1 VLKFLPSLFLLLV
14 FAAGG
19 LAAPVERSV
28 VQILTFSQ
36 QPVWDAPWRFDSVR
50 RGTGTGFVIQGRRI
64 MTNAHVVS
72 WARQILLR
80 RYQDPRLYVAQVRF
94 IGHDCDL
101 ALLEVEDER
110 FFEGL
115 EALEFGGFPEV
126 RSTVVTYGYPAGGE
140 QISYTRGVV
149 SRVEMQSYVH
159 IGNRSFLG
167 VQTDA
172 AINPGNSGGPVI
184 QEERVVGVAF
194 QGISG
199 LENTGFFIP
208 PPVIDHFLEDVED
221 GTYDGFPQ
229 AGIRVVPMQ
238 NPAYREYL
246 GLRDDESGARVDS
259 ILPIAATRD
268 LLRLDDVILRVGEF
282 DVGSDGNVSFAGNRV
297 FAGIAFQS
305 VQAGESVPLRVWRD
319 QKELGIS
326 LPVSIYDGDRAA
338 GNQYD
343 VLPKYFVYGGLVFTP
358 LSLDYLKTFGRDWR
372 DAANSELIYELLYR
386 PNEAPET
393 VRPEPVVLASV
404 LSHPVNA
411 NLRIAGR
418 ALIDQINGIRITRME
433 DVVRAF
439 DSADRREH
447 LLEFLPKQ
455 AVESL
460 DRVGAE
466 AANAD
471 ILNTYGIPADRRL

>member
-1 VLKFLPSLFLLLV
+1 
-14 FAAGG
+14 
-19 LAAPVERSV
+19 
-28 VQILTFSQ
+28 
-36 QPVWDAPWRFDSVR
+36 
-50 RGTGTGFVIQGRRI
+50 
-64 MTNAHVVS
+64 
-72 WARQILLR
+72 
-80 RYQDPRLYVAQVRF
+80 
-94 IGHDCDL
+94 
-101 ALLEVEDER
+101 
-110 FFEGL
+110 
-115 EALEFGGFPEV
+115 
-126 RSTVVTYGYPAGGE
+126 
-140 QISYTRGVV
+140 
-149 SRVEMQSYVH
+149 MQNYVH

-184 QEERVVGVAF
+184 QEESVVGVAF

-208 PPVIDHFLEDVED
+208 PPVIEHFLEDVED

-259 ILPIAATRD
+259 ILPIPATRD

-282 DVGSDGNVSFAGNRV
+282 DVGSDGNVSYAGNRV

-305 VQAGESVPLRVWRD
+305 VQSGEPVELRVWRD
-319 QKELGIS
+319 HKPVEIS

-358 LSLDYLKTFGRDWR
+358 LSLDYLKTFGRNWR

-386 PNEAPET
+386 PHEAPET

-418 ALIDQINGIRITRME
+418 ALIDRINGIRITRME

-439 DSADRREH
+439 ASSDRREH

-466 AANAD
+466 AATAD